1 MNGLTD
7 TLQYS
12 SAVLLTTHLM
22 LFFSLPSW
30 LVLSAPQAS
39 RNYIPSN
46 PTLPIQY
53 ILKREPTWLTLLTP
67 APPYRSGR
75 VRAGAVHS
83 PSVKTEQISDNKD
96 VKKWIDNYLGVG
108 EWVMDQSVAVMG
120 SSSWFERRR

>member
-1 MNGLTD
+1 MLGRLTHYAFDAVLFSAFLAGVKRSTGLTYEPRIKSF
-7 TLQYS
+7 Q
-12 SAVLLTTHLM
+12 
-22 LFFSLPSW
+22 
-30 LVLSAPQAS
+30 
-39 RNYIPSN
+39 YIP
-46 PTLPIQY
+46 
-53 ILKREPTWLTLLTP
+53 KRGPTWLTLLTP

-75 VRAGAVHS
+75 VCAGAVHS